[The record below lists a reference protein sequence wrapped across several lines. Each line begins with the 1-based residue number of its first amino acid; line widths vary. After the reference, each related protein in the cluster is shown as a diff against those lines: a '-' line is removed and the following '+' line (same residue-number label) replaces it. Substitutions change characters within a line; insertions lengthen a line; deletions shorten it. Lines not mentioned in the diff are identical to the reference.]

1 YFLLFILLFYSTSLS
16 VIYTLSLHDALPI
29 CPLDLF
35 ESDYP
40 TLYQLNVEK
49 SFGTWTVLGVFN
61 WSESASTR
69 RELNIKQIWPDA
81 SGTEQL
87 IYEFWSQQLVKVS
100 SDGIFTVDLNPGEC
114 AIFAIRAREE
124 HPMLIGTDRHVLQG
138 AVELNELN
146 WDNSTLTLSGELNG
160 IAGTSPTLT
169 IWVPDGY
176 AATQCEIN
184 GETVRP
190 GEVYKNLLKVR
201 CESKITG
208 TQPWSVTFSK

>member
-81 SGTEQL
+81 SGTEDRKSTRL
-87 IYEFWSQQLVKVS
+87 NSSHVKIS
-100 SDGIFTVDLNPGEC
+100 Y
-114 AIFAIRAREE
+114 
-124 HPMLIGTDRHVLQG
+124 
-138 AVELNELN
+138 AVFCLKK
-146 WDNSTLTLSGELNG
+146 
-160 IAGTSPTLT
+160 
-169 IWVPDGY
+169 
-176 AATQCEIN
+176 
-184 GETVRP
+184 
-190 GEVYKNLLKVR
+190 KNK
-201 CESKITG
+201 
-208 TQPWSVTFSK
+208 